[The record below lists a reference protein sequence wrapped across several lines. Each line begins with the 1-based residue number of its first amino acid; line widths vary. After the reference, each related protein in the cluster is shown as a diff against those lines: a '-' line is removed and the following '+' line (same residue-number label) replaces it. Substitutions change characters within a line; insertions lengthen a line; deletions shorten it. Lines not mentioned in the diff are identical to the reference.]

1 MSSEVTSPWP
11 LDPPGP
17 GEDFS
22 NFFSFD
28 GIQLDMPSSGFDP
41 TGRDDVDVDCDVEED
56 EDSHSQHTA
65 MDTDFHG
72 SGGFDGKDQQLE
84 DMLGMQFHDINT
96 MGQSRQQQQ
105 QQHQQQQQQ
114 QHQMHHH
121 NMIPPTPSSIDL
133 QTGLPHSYTHS
144 MEADILMDNRFN
156 NIRDEQ
162 MLFTPLVSPA
172 VTPLDTNFIH
182 SMPSFTMPEYFS
194 PLTSPALDAHPH
206 RSHMPN
212 PHMVHSHHSQSTSP
226 IDPKDSPN
234 INRKVNAGRRK
245 STTSRNP
252 SRVVRESPSMKPQ
265 RKKAPPPLAAT
276 LELAGALMHPQ
287 TPLHQATNIN
297 GNGNFPQFSSRD
309 TSSNESVSPEPLP
322 DVLMPPPPRALS
334 SPMIH
339 PSNEANGRAAGA
351 PATPASLMK
360 LQKKPSLSTEGIPP
374 ISMDSTEFL
383 NRNVAWARKDSVDN
397 SSGASSN
404 SDGQS
409 TPVLGAVN
417 GSSNPNKVSEQ
428 LQSPMLSAQTPGS
441 SSGRKSV
448 SKPGARSGKRGSVC
462 SSPAIQPKISPSI
475 KPLLPQGMNLEAS
488 ALLLKSNYQNI
499 VEGNHKQLGL
509 SYPAEL
515 STNLTSKRTSHK
527 IAEQGRRN
535 RINNALAEIAALL
548 PHNSGNG
555 SDNSSSAAAS
565 AAAAQASKASTVESA
580 IEYIKE
586 LQKELSET
594 KKKLAE
600 TEKQLSAT
608 SI

>member
-1 MSSEVTSPWP
+1 MSSEVTSPWS
-11 LDPPGP
+11 LHDPTAVP

-22 NFFSFD
+22 NFFNFNE
-28 GIQLDMPSSGFDP
+28 IQLDMPPSAFDP
-41 TGRDDVDVDCDVEED
+41 TGRDDVDCDGDED

-65 MDTDFHG
+65 MDTDFHDAG
-72 SGGFDGKDQQLE
+72 DFNGKDHQLE
-84 DMLGMQFHDINT
+84 DMLGMQFHDINP
-96 MGQSRQQQQ
+96 MGQSRPQQQQQ
-105 QQHQQQQQQ
+105 QQH
-114 QHQMHHH
+114 HQMHHH

-144 MEADILMDNRFN
+144 MEADILMDRFN
-156 NIRDEQ
+156 NMRDEQ

-212 PHMVHSHHSQSTSP
+212 PHIVQSHHSQSTSP

-287 TPLHQATNIN
+287 TPLHQATN
-297 GNGNFPQFSSRD
+297 NFPQFSSRD

-334 SPMIH
+334 SPMIL
-339 PSNEANGRAAGA
+339 PSNEGNGRAAGA

-383 NRNVAWARKDSVDN
+383 NRNVAWARKESVDN

-404 SDGQS
+404 SDGQP

-417 GSSNPNKVSEQ
+417 GSSNMNKISEQ

-441 SSGRKSV
+441 SSSRKSI
-448 SKPGARSGKRGSVC
+448 SKPTGRGGKRGSVC
-462 SSPAIQPKISPSI
+462 SSPALQPKISPSI
-475 KPLLPQGMNLEAS
+475 KPLLPQGMNPEAS

-555 SDNSSSAAAS
+555 SDNSSSATASAA

-594 KKKLAE
+594 KKRLAE
-600 TEKQLSAT
+600 TEKQLSGA
-608 SI
+608 SV